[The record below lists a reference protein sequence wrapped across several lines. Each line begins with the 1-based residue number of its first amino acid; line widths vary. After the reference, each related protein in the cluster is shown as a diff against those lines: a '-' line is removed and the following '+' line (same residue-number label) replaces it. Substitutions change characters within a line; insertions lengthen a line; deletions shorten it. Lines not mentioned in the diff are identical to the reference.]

1 MLLVLT
7 AISMLAL
14 PLVVLGRWT
23 NRISLVYNFLG
34 QIFTKIEL
42 KYRNSGSYIY
52 PQIVKLCLCQ
62 HWLFCLCH
70 HSFCKGT
77 NQVSKSWNSANF
89 LVGKYC
95 SAMVVAIMSTRR
107 SIKLAPNNWLLCY
120 RVAFSVLYTPPTNFS
135 CSPTNPPFPT
145 LFWVKIFFF
154 VCLAFVLFFWFC
166 IPTVFLWWWYLTVT
180 FFGYTNKSNVTFVW
194 SITQRLTVHC
204 SVSPPMWCWKLSIK
218 VYYGHTAILL
228 SLFLA
233 IVLFFVYLK
242 SYWLMSF
249 GNDAFCTKK
258 KNIM

>member
-1 MLLVLT
+1 MWNCVCANTDCSVFVITRFARVPTKFQNPETVPTFSWGNTVRLWLWQLWAQDGRLNLPQTIGFCAIGWLLVFCTRHQQILVAHQLT
-7 AISMLAL
+7 
-14 PLVVLGRWT
+14 
-23 NRISLVYNFLG
+23 
-34 QIFTKIEL
+34 
-42 KYRNSGSYIY
+42 
-52 PQIVKLCLCQ
+52 
-62 HWLFCLCH
+62 
-70 HSFCKGT
+70 
-77 NQVSKSWNSANF
+77 
-89 LVGKYC
+89 
-95 SAMVVAIMSTRR
+95 
-107 SIKLAPNNWLLCY
+107 
-120 RVAFSVLYTPPTNFS
+120 
-135 CSPTNPPFPT
+135 PPFPT

-258 KNIM
+258 KHNVMHKILNLHCNRKSWQTTTTALHRIYRPKILPFTILNKVLPVLVFA